1 MLKVKRNFGNEQKH
15 KFLRLLGN
23 SKPSYCC
30 YQAPPGGLLGSHDR
44 LLGQGPDNR
53 NLCEREAPV
62 CRLSVQG
69 PSRGRIHFAGNSK
82 NLSVVVVVDDDGVA
96 LVVVV
101 VD

>member
-1 MLKVKRNFGNEQKH
+1 M
-15 KFLRLLGN
+15 
-23 SKPSYCC
+23 
-30 YQAPPGGLLGSHDR
+30 LGSHDR

-69 PSRGRIHFAGNSK
+69 PSRGRIHFARHSK
-82 NLSVVVVVDDDGVA
+82 NLSVVVFIVVAIVIVVVVVVDDGGVA

>member
-1 MLKVKRNFGNEQKH
+1 ML
-15 KFLRLLGN
+15 N

-30 YQAPPGGLLGSHDR
+30 YQPPPGGLLGSHDR

-69 PSRGRIHFAGNSK
+69 PSRGRIHFARHSK
-82 NLSVVVVVDDDGVA
+82 NLSVVVLVVIVIFAVVVDDGGVA

>member
-1 MLKVKRNFGNEQKH
+1 MLD
-15 KFLRLLGN
+15 
-23 SKPSYCC
+23 
-30 YQAPPGGLLGSHDR
+30 SHDR

-69 PSRGRIHFAGNSK
+69 PSRGRIHFAGHSK
-82 NLSVVVVVDDDGVA
+82 NLSVVDIVVIFAVVVDAGGVA